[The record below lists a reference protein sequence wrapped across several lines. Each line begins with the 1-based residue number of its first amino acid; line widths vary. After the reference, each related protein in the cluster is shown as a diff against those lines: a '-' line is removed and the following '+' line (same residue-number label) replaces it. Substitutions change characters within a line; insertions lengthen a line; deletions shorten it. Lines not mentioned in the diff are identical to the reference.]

1 MKIQFAIMRIA
12 NDILG
17 IRYENIKEKGRFDTY
32 EEAEKEIEKRL
43 EKKEVYSREYFIQKI
58 FVSE

>member
-43 EKKEVYSREYFIQKI
+43 EKKEV
-58 FVSE
+58 